1 MGVLVEAQNYQD
13 YMIPHTWATEN
24 GEEPEQQ
31 QVATDIPGHY
41 IEPTKP
47 SAMDIVK
54 ALPWEKLAVL
64 GLAVVGLVMIFKG
77 KTPPSTNGE

>member
-13 YMIPHTWATEN
+13 YMIPHTWATE
-24 GEEPEQQ
+24 EEPEQ
-31 QVATDIPGHY
+31 VAMDIPGQQV
-41 IEPTKP
+41 EATNP

-64 GLAVVGLVMIFKG
+64 GLAVVGLIMIFRG
-77 KTPPSTNGE
+77 KTPPST